1 MFAIIISSAIFG
13 FLVGD
18 YLFCLVKECLCL
30 DNPFD
35 IWWWD
40 DDATMWSFEKKLIA
54 DTSDTSK
61 E

>member
-13 FLVGD
+13 FIVGD
-18 YLFCLVKECLCL
+18 YLFCLVKDCL

-40 DDATMWSFEKKLIA
+40 DDATMWYFEKKLIA
-54 DTSDTSK
+54 DTSK